1 MNAGILKSCDF
12 YRNRLKMSLFWKWEN
27 MYIFVRHENI
37 LVCCCHSIPEKSR
50 KKNEKNRYPLSTKM
64 SWIVDTRPGKK
75 FVPLLQSWRH
85 YIIHESIKNYIFS
98 GSERHAYR
106 LVYTL
111 AQVAFSSFIFE
122 AFFSQTN
129 LYTYYIFFHRKKKL
143 YCMHKVLYPSNNANK
158 PIRRKPISACTILT
172 K

>member
-12 YRNRLKMSLFWKWEN
+12 YRNRFKMPLSCKWKICTFLF
-27 MYIFVRHENI
+27 ENI
-37 LVCCCHSIPEKSR
+37 LVCVNAATWFPKKLEKIR
-50 KKNEKNRYPLSTKM
+50 KDRYSVSAKM
-64 SWIVDTRPGKK
+64 NWIVDTRPGKK
-75 FVPLLQSWRH
+75 FVPFRQKLTAL
-85 YIIHESIKNYIFS
+85 YNESIKNYIFPD
-98 GSERHAYR
+98 SERHAYR

-122 AFFSQTN
+122 AFFLCPNQFIYI
-129 LYTYYIFFHRKKKL
+129 LYFFSIGRKKV